1 MKFSEAAPPW
11 FTVGWVLALIVLVI
25 DVVFLAVGQVD
36 MRVGLLIG
44 GLALARLL

>member
-11 FTVGWVLALIVLVI
+11 FTIGWIIALIVLLV
-25 DVVFLAVGQVD
+25 DVVFLAIGQVD
-36 MRVGLLIG
+36 TRVGLLIG